1 MQRKFPTLCMGNL
14 GVGAEMSGIW
24 SLLRSKEQS
33 GRWNYQFKGALK
45 SALAGRQYTQSRCY
59 AAGFAT
65 HKACLVC
72 LHHLMPRR
80 TVAARD
86 ETGICDSDVSGSATL
101 PTSESGRKTATN
113 IAECASTLLSGDTAG
128 ITGTTGKKRK
138 PKFDDTH
145 LTTTPPT
152 TSYDDAPLATC
163 TTEHGH
169 ANTPMLNEAERLA
182 TTSWQLH

>member
-1 MQRKFPTLCMGNL
+1 MQRKFPTLGMGNL

-45 SALAGRQYTQSRCY
+45 SAIAGRQYTQSRCY

-80 TVAARD
+80 TTENEIDVD
-86 ETGICDSDVSGSATL
+86 EGQLRGERELERKATVTVPRS
-101 PTSESGRKTATN
+101 PTAVTTERK
-113 IAECASTLLSGDTAG
+113 
-128 ITGTTGKKRK
+128 KPRKRT
-138 PKFDDTH
+138 KFDDSH
-145 LTTTPPT
+145 LTAL
-152 TSYDDAPLATC
+152 SLI
-163 TTEHGH
+163 HI
-169 ANTPMLNEAERLA
+169 
-182 TTSWQLH
+182 